1 MQPKEDKSKLR
12 INGFTLMEIVVAMS
26 LFVVSSMLLVDI
38 FTITQKTQ
46 IKLSGQTRVQAD
58 ARYVM
63 EILSRYARN
72 YMIDYQYI
80 VDQEGTDPI
89 PHQLNYLPLKD
100 TMGNSII
107 FESSVSPTICPPGVS
122 ECLVVRRN
130 DSANASITPQGVNI
144 KEVTFYILP
153 DRDPFVIDPSVGGY
167 RSDQQPQVTI
177 VLISETTSERTGEK
191 QTSYLQT
198 TVSSRIYKRY

>member
-1 MQPKEDKSKLR
+1 MQPKKDKSKLR
-12 INGFTLMEIVVAMS
+12 RGGFTLMEIVVAMS

-80 VDQEGTDPI
+80 VDQEETDPI

-107 FESSVSPTICPPGVS
+107 FESSVSPT
-122 ECLVVRRN
+122 
-130 DSANASITPQGVNI
+130 
-144 KEVTFYILP
+144 
-153 DRDPFVIDPSVGGY
+153 Y

-191 QTSYLQT
+191 QTNYLQT

>member
-1 MQPKEDKSKLR
+1 
-12 INGFTLMEIVVAMS
+12 MS
-26 LFVVSSMLLVDI
+26 LFVVSSILLVDI

-46 IKLSGQTRVQAD
+46 VKLSGQTRVQAD

-80 VDQEGTDPI
+80 VDQEGADPI

-107 FESSVSPTICPPGVS
+107 FESSVSPTICPTGVN

-130 DSANASITPQGVNI
+130 DSANASITPEGVNI
-144 KEVTFYILP
+144 KEITFYILP
-153 DRDPFVIDPSVGGY
+153 DRDPFVIDPATGGY

-177 VLISETTSERTGEK
+177 VLVSETTSERTGEK
-191 QTSYLQT
+191 QTNYLQT